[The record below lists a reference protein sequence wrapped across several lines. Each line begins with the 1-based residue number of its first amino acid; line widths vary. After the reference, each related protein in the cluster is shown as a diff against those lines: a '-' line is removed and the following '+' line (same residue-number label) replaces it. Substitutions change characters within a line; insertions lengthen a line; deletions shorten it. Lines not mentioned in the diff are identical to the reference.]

1 MGNVESGLRRT
12 EETPVDDVR
21 RVRERLSAEFSN
33 DVEKL
38 ADHARSVAEAYRI
51 KLGLK
56 LVVRIEGLNSPSVK
70 S

>member
-1 MGNVESGLRRT
+1 MSNVEPVIRKQ

-21 RVRERLSAEFSN
+21 RVREKLSAEFGN

-38 ADHARSVAEAYRI
+38 AEHARKVADEYRT

-56 LVVRIEGLNSPSVK
+56 SVK
-70 S
+70 NQTGP